1 MASLLTLP
9 FKFRIF
15 VETKL
20 LQKSEMRKDIVIELS
35 YKGFS

>member
-15 VETKL
+15 VEKIWN
-20 LQKSEMRKDIVIELS
+20 QKHEMYKYKDIKI
-35 YKGFS
+35 